1 MFLDANDNFILHHDN
16 IHKQKLQNL
25 LKISSNNTFS
35 DSHNPDRVIL
45 NFSSCKLT
53 DDKKNVL
60 CKGLNFSVK
69 LGLIEYSE
77 FLLHFALLFYLKKR
91 EDLCNKDMSLIKT
104 RLIETA
110 LTSYQNFSSDRDYI
124 DDIFVMFSSPVY
136 ADKFREYLSSKHSNI
151 KLSLQKE
158 QDGCLRFLDIK
169 IFRKNDKFATNV
181 YRKKTFSGV
190 YTNLRSFI
198 PETFKTG
205 LIKSLFRFFSLWS
218 DFIKFHHEIDKSK
231 SILCKNSYPSHLVD
245 KRIKE
250 FLDKILAPKP
260 VVSTVAKKNLVIAL
274 PYLGKL
280 SLQIHTRISR
290 IMKNKLPYCNIRIV
304 FQCKCKISNF
314 FTFKD

>member
-53 DDKKNVL
+53 DDEKNVL

-69 LGLIEYSE
+69 LGLTEYSE

>member
-1 MFLDANDNFILHHDN
+1 M
-16 IHKQKLQNL
+16 QNL
-25 LKISSNNTFS
+25 LKIFSNNTFS

-53 DDKKNVL
+53 DDEKNVL

-77 FLLHFALLFYLKKR
+77 FLLPFELLFRDIKR
-91 EDLCNKDMSLIKT
+91 EDICNEDMSVIKA
-104 RLIETA
+104 RLLDTA
-110 LTSYQNFSSDRDYI
+110 LTSYQNFKPVFYRRYI
-124 DDIFVMFSSPVY
+124 DDIFVLFSSPDH
-136 ADKFREYLSSKHSNI
+136 ADKFREYLSSKHPNI
-151 KLSLQKE
+151 KFSIEKE
-158 QDGCLRFLDIK
+158 EDGCLPFLDVN
-169 IFRKNDKFATNV
+169 IFRENDKFATNV

-250 FLDKILAPKP
+250 LLDKILAPKP